1 MSLHSTQEPR
11 TLRPL
16 WYFRLPNF
24 ASLTSTILPGPPIL
38 GVVVILAAILS
49 LISLR
54 CWEALI
60 QFSKM
65 DIGYSR
71 ELGLGA
77 VKSRLKWTMEWTEM
91 NILTNE
97 WLREASR
104 SYFCSCFMLPR
115 SVWTENFV
123 SVFEV
128 RTYLSIYYFGF
139 ESRGFIFLMLS
150 RKVGFFFAV
159 WARKRELCL
168 QRYVWVETQLINC
181 GVTKMLYSKTEGS
194 N

>member
-1 MSLHSTQEPR
+1 
-11 TLRPL
+11 
-16 WYFRLPNF
+16 
-24 ASLTSTILPGPPIL
+24 
-38 GVVVILAAILS
+38 
-49 LISLR
+49 
-54 CWEALI
+54 
-60 QFSKM
+60 M

-77 VKSRLKWTMEWTEM
+77 VKSRLKWTMEWTEI

-181 GVTKMLYSKTEGS
+181 GVYTLHSLTSLGAQNHSNLCSCTSPWRVPQAQRYIVRRKTEKPWLPDQGLDQ
-194 N
+194 